1 MVFWNV
7 RLPRIILSFVIGCG
21 ISISGAVFQALF
33 RNPLAAPEIL
43 MKCSFCEWRC
53 ELGAQSYGVCQMYYE
68 DQGKIKERFPGRW
81 SYSVSRVEA
90 LPFYHA
96 YPNSRSFTIGTSS
109 CNFNCRYC
117 SNAYIARRDPA
128 TLEENTYTMSVE
140 DLVRMARKLK
150 CHNIV
155 FNVNE
160 PTMSLPTLLELKI
173 HAKGAGLP
181 LGCLT
186 NAYGTEESTE
196 LLASVFDFINIGLK
210 GFRSDFYREYIGVK
224 NIDPILRN
232 IRRLAQTRHVEVTTP
247 VIQGVNDGELDSIAE
262 FLAGI
267 DPEIPWHIFRLLP
280 EYEMKD
286 AEYPNIQQIS
296 RALQGCRRKLPYI
309 YFHNFVGSDW
319 VNTSCPQCGRE
330 VIERFSLGCGGDKL
344 NDFHCRGNQ
353 CPECGCNIEIMGH
366 YIPPPDERVVAS

>member
-1 MVFWNV
+1 MY
-7 RLPRIILSFVIGCG
+7 CED
-21 ISISGAVFQALF
+21 SG
-33 RNPLAAPEIL
+33 EI
-43 MKCSFCEWRC
+43 R
-53 ELGAQSYGVCQMYYE
+53 
-68 DQGKIKERFPGRW
+68 ERFPGRW

-96 YPNSRSFTIGTSS
+96 YPNSRSLTIGTSS

-128 TLEENTYTMSVE
+128 AVEENTYDLTVE
-140 DLVRMARKLK
+140 DLVRMAQKLK

-160 PTMSLPTLLELKI
+160 PTVSMPELMELKI
-173 HAKGAGLP
+173 HSQRAGLP

-186 NAYGTEESTE
+186 NAYGTKESTE
-196 LLASVFDFINIGLK
+196 LLASIFDFINIGLK
-210 GFRSDFYREYIGVK
+210 GFSSEFYREYIGVK

-232 IRRLAQTRHVEVTTP
+232 IRRLSEMRHVEVTTP
-247 VIQGVNDGELDSIAE
+247 VIQGVNDRELDAIAD

-267 DPEIPWHIFRLLP
+267 DPYIPWHVFRLLP

-286 AEYPNIQQIS
+286 ADYPSIDQIS
-296 RALQGCRRKLPYI
+296 RALQGCRGKLSYI
-309 YFHNFVGSDW
+309 YFHNFVGSEW
-319 VNTSCPQCGRE
+319 VNTSCPKCGRE

-344 NDFHCRGNQ
+344 DSFHCNGNQ
-353 CPECGCNIEIMGH
+353 CPGCGFEIKILGR
-366 YIPPPDERVVAS
+366 YVPPPDERMVVS